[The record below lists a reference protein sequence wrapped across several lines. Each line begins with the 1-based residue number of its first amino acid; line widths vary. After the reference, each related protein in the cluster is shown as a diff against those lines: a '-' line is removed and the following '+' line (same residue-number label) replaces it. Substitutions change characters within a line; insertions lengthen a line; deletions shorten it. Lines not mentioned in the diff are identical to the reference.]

1 MEPEISRR
9 CLKCGASVRGT
20 AFFCPECGNT
30 LKPGSTEAE
39 AGTGP
44 PEAATRKTADRN
56 AQASAAVVEAAPSEV
71 AEPGKRQRVRTAAR
85 EVVEGKIGPR
95 VEKWRQASNVVL
107 EEASDDPNLRFVLI
121 AIAIFVVA
129 LLFLWFNHL
138 LG

>member
-30 LKPGSTEAE
+30 LKSGTTEAVSDTS
-39 AGTGP
+39 A
-44 PEAATRKTADRN
+44 PEASSLKATDGK
-56 AQASAAVVEAAPSEV
+56 AQASAAVVEVAPSGD
-71 AEPGKRQRVRTAAR
+71 EPAKRQRVRTSAR

-95 VEKWRQASNVVL
+95 VEKWRQASNVML